1 MLSYKKYNALQF
13 DRGQTKKQNCE
24 KKEQEI
30 AIQLSLSGIYRSI
43 DYI

>member
-13 DRGQTKKQNCE
+13 DRGQTKNKIAK

-30 AIQLSLSGIYRSI
+30 AIQLSPSGIYRSI